1 MEMDLRHALPRV
13 RVPAIVIV
21 GQHDRVTP
29 PGTAVDLVGS
39 LPDAKLV
46 VVEHAGHMAM
56 LERPAEVNHDIRVFA
71 RGCFSGTGPRANG
84 RGAPK
89 KPRKRAPETTT

>member
-1 MEMDLRHALPRV
+1 
-13 RVPAIVIV
+13 
-21 GQHDRVTP
+21 
-29 PGTAVDLVGS
+29 
-39 LPDAKLV
+39 
-46 VVEHAGHMAM
+46 MAM

-89 KPRKRAPETTT
+89 KPRKTAPETTT